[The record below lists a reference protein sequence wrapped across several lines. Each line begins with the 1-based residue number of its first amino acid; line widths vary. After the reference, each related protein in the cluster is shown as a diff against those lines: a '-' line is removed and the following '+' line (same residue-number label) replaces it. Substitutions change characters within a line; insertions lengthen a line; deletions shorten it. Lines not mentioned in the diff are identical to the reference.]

1 MLALLLAL
9 QGAVSPAQAL
19 TDSLPQVTLREALQ
33 RAVQLDP
40 SYVSALGQVDNAAW
54 ARRNAFAVFIL
65 PSVTMNVN
73 RQSTDPAG
81 FFFTDSLLRLKTTW
95 SAQLNV
101 RYDLFTGGQ
110 KFAELARSGAA
121 LEGAH
126 ADELRQRFATALLT
140 ESDYYAVLQ
149 NAELDRV
156 ARDRLRRARQQLG
169 VARARVSSGAA
180 VSTDSLNL
188 RLEMTRAQ
196 VGQLNQESALRIA
209 RLELGRRVGALGPV
223 DAAPLDTAPAPELPV
238 SLADAITDAARQGP
252 DYRVAAA
259 NERAA
264 SAAYRAELGNYL
276 PHATLTYTKLS
287 LGTKF
292 YQNDLFKQTNLT
304 LGISF
309 PIWNNGQRELALSR
323 AHVNKEVAQARRRDM
338 DRAVQHDV
346 TAAYDAY
353 LTARASAEL
362 ATQGLAVARESFRV
376 QQTRY
381 SSGATTILDLLDAE
395 VNLSQAEADLVQARY
410 GTRLALAG
418 LESILGRRLFT
429 DKEPQ

>member
-73 RQSTDPAG
+73 QQHTDPAG

-95 SAQLNV
+95 SAQLSV

-126 ADELRQRFATALLT
+126 ADELRQRFATAVLT

-196 VGQLNQESALRIA
+196 VAQLNQESALRIA
-209 RLELGRRVGALGPV
+209 RLELGRRVGAVGPV

-276 PHATLTYTKLS
+276 PHATLTYSKLS

-292 YQNDLFKQTNLT
+292 YPNDLFKQTNLT
-304 LGISF
+304 LGFSF

-353 LTARASAEL
+353 VTARASAEL

>member
-9 QGAVSPAQAL
+9 QGAGSPQ
-19 TDSLPQVTLREALQ
+19 TSDSLMQITLREALQ
-33 RAVQLDP
+33 RAAQLDP
-40 SYVSALGQVDNAAW
+40 NYVSAIGQVDNAAW
-54 ARRNAFAVFIL
+54 ARRNAFAVFVL
-65 PSVTMNVN
+65 PSVTVNVN
-73 RQSTDPAG
+73 QQHTDPAG

-95 SAQLNV
+95 SAQLNA

-140 ESDYYAVLQ
+140 ESDFYAVLQ
-149 NAELDRV
+149 NSELDRV
-156 ARDRLRRARQQLG
+156 AHERFRRAREQLG
-169 VARARVSSGAA
+169 VARARVASGAA
-180 VSTDSLNL
+180 VSTDSLTL
-188 RLEMTRAQ
+188 RLELTRAQ
-196 VGQLNQESALRIA
+196 VAQLQQESALRIA
-209 RLELGRRVGALGPV
+209 RLELGRRVGAAGPV
-223 DAAPLDTAPAPELPV
+223 DAAPLDTVAAPELPV
-238 SLADAITDAARQGP
+238 TLADAIAEAARQGP
-252 DYRVAAA
+252 DYRAAAA

-264 SAAYRAELGNYL
+264 SAVYRAELGNFL
-276 PHATLTYTKLS
+276 PHATLTFTKLS

-292 YQNDLFKQTNLT
+292 YPNDLFKQTNLT
-304 LGISF
+304 LGFSF

-323 AHVNKEVAQARRRDM
+323 AAVIKDVARARREDM

-346 TAAYDAY
+346 AAAYDAY
-353 LTARASAEL
+353 VTARASAEL
-362 ATQGLAVARESFRV
+362 AGQGLAVARESFRV

-418 LESILGRRLFT
+418 LEMILGRRLFQ
-429 DKEPQ
+429 P

>member
-1 MLALLLAL
+1 MLALLFAL
-9 QGAVSPAQAL
+9 QAAVSPATQ
-19 TDSLPQVTLREALQ
+19 DSLPQVTLREALQ
-33 RAVQLDP
+33 RAAQLDP
-40 SYVSALGQVDNAAW
+40 NYVSALGQIDNAVW
-54 ARRNAFAVFIL
+54 ARRNAFAVFVL
-65 PSVTMNVN
+65 PSATINVN

-95 SAQLNV
+95 SSQISL

-126 ADELRQRFATALLT
+126 ADELRQRFTTALLT

-149 NAELDRV
+149 AAELDRV
-156 ARDRLRRARQQLG
+156 ARERLRRAREQLG
-169 VARARVSSGAA
+169 VARARVVSGAA

-188 RLEMTRAQ
+188 RLELTRAQ
-196 VGQLNQESALRIA
+196 VAQLQQASGLRIA
-209 RLELGRRVGALGPV
+209 RLELGRRVGAAGPV
-223 DAAPLDTAPAPELPV
+223 DAAPLDTVAAPDLPV
-238 SLADAITDAARQGP
+238 TLADAITDAARQGP
-252 DYRVAAA
+252 DYRSAAA
-259 NERAA
+259 SERAA

-292 YQNDLFKQTNLT
+292 YPNDLFKQTNLT
-304 LGISF
+304 FGFSF

-323 AHVNKEVAQARRRDM
+323 ARVTRDVARARRQDM

-353 LTARASAEL
+353 VTARATGEL

-395 VNLSQAEADLVQARY
+395 VNLSQAEADLVSTRY

>member
-9 QGAVSPAQAL
+9 QGAVSPQ
-19 TDSLPQVTLREALQ
+19 TSDSLLQITLREALQ
-33 RAVQLDP
+33 RAAQLDP
-40 SYVSALGQVDNAAW
+40 SYVAALGQVDNAVW
-54 ARRNAFAVFIL
+54 ARRNAFAVFVL

-73 RQSTDPAG
+73 QQHTDPAG

-95 SAQLNV
+95 SAQLNA

-156 ARDRLRRARQQLG
+156 ARERLRRAREQLA

-180 VSTDSLNL
+180 VSTDSLTL
-188 RLEMTRAQ
+188 RLELTRAQ
-196 VGQLNQESALRIA
+196 VAQLQQGSALRIA
-209 RLELGRRVGALGPV
+209 RLELGRRVGAAGPV
-223 DAAPLDTAPAPELPV
+223 DAAPLDSVAAPELPV
-238 SLADAITDAARQGP
+238 TLADAISEAARQGP
-252 DYRVAAA
+252 DYRAAAA

-292 YQNDLFKQTNLT
+292 YPNDLFKQTNLT

-323 AHVNKEVAQARRRDM
+323 ANVNKEIARARRQDM

-353 LTARASAEL
+353 VTARATAEF
-362 ATQGLAVARESFRV
+362 ATQGLVVARESFRV

-381 SSGATTILDLLDAE
+381 SSGATTILDLLEAE

-410 GTRLALAG
+410 GWRLALSG
-418 LESILGRRLFT
+418 LEMFLGKRLFT